1 MALSHS
7 MPLRRP
13 RVCAALGLGVSLIAC
28 TSAAV
33 PTSASE
39 PAPRR
44 EPSPARQAAQPA
56 ATLAGQPVNVTVK
69 KGPEVTAALL
79 TDSPVLLRVQG
90 IRGDEERSVILR
102 VFLGAGVDLATSV
115 TDQRFIGVLTVLA
128 RSKQSNQTHPLNAAL
143 ELPAALRGPLRNAGG
158 EVAVSLVP
166 VGIDGA
172 PPPPVPM
179 SIESV
184 SLAAQ

>member
-1 MALSHS
+1 MVLSDS
-7 MPLRRP
+7 LPLLRP
-13 RVCAALGLGVSLIAC
+13 RVWVALGLGACLIAC

-39 PAPRR
+39 PAP
-44 EPSPARQAAQPA
+44 ARQAAQAGVALA
-56 ATLAGQPVNVTVK
+56 AQPVHVTVK
-69 KGPEVTAALL
+69 KGSEVTAALL
-79 TDSPVLLRVQG
+79 AEMPVLLRVQG
-90 IRGDEERSVILR
+90 IRGDEARSVILR
-102 VFLGAGVDLATSV
+102 VFLGAGVDLATPV

-128 RSKQSNQTHPLNAAL
+128 RSKRNNQVHPLNAAL

-158 EVAVSLVP
+158 EVTISLVP

-172 PPPPVPM
+172 PPPPVPV